1 MELPLVK
8 VPDWRRD
15 VAEGEEE
22 LLLAAAMETVY
33 LLELSHIL
41 QVGLELPVKRATPFG
56 PNMEQKE
63 YSFWS
68 QNRAK
73 VGVVEQP
80 VSVYKHHNDTV
91 FVFSIQSRASSVPEI
106 VVPESRLSSS
116 FQNSTICAL
125 RVFHNYFLSPHLWNQ
140 PRLVSFRLIKSSLQF
155 PEDLFS
161 LQ

>member
-22 LLLAAAMETVY
+22 LLLAAALETVY

-68 QNRAK
+68 QNRTK
-73 VGVVEQP
+73 GVVEQP
-80 VSVYKHHNDTV
+80 VSD
-91 FVFSIQSRASSVPEI
+91 
-106 VVPESRLSSS
+106 LSK
-116 FQNSTICAL
+116 
-125 RVFHNYFLSPHLWNQ
+125 YG
-140 PRLVSFRLIKSSLQF
+140 K
-155 PEDLFS
+155 
-161 LQ
+161 